1 MRPTASW
8 IASTQTHSSAFSGAI
23 LCMLEGGKL
32 TLARERLV
40 NIIAMVPV
48 VECD

>member
-1 MRPTASW
+1 
-8 IASTQTHSSAFSGAI
+8 
-23 LCMLEGGKL
+23 MLEGGKL